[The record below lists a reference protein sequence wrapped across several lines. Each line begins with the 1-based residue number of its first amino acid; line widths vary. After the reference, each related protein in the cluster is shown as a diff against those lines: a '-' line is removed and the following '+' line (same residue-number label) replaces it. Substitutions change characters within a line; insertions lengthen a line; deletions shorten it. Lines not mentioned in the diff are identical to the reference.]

1 MVVLIEQSP
10 KKCISRRFPKNRQL
24 SLSSENPSPGL
35 PGRTAKEKDVSGIK
49 RQKRTMAE
57 KQKCERCGKD
67 AYRVRVH
74 GRRLLNMSAKTMPTA
89 SSSLSNPARK
99 KCTACAFSN
108 GSNNGS
114 GLFFKGEQTMDKR
127 PGCEYCSK
135 PAIGIQSLGCCV
147 SYVCEGPCRRPSSRP
162 QTRGKKSIRRV
173 LP

>member
-1 MVVLIEQSP
+1 
-10 KKCISRRFPKNRQL
+10 
-24 SLSSENPSPGL
+24 
-35 PGRTAKEKDVSGIK
+35 
-49 RQKRTMAE
+49 
-57 KQKCERCGKD
+57 
-67 AYRVRVH
+67 
-74 GRRLLNMSAKTMPTA
+74 MSAKTMPTA

-147 SYVCEGPCRRPSSRP
+147 SYVCEDHADALLLALKPGE
-162 QTRGKKSIRRV
+162 KKAYEECYLERFAD
-173 LP
+173 P